1 MSLED
6 ARAALPRIESGAEV
20 TAADIRTLAQSL
32 LDIAEVAMPDTYFA
46 TDTRCQLARAVL
58 ATLPPANENAA

>member
-6 ARAALPRIESGAEV
+6 AHAALSRIESGTEV

-32 LDIAEVAMPDTYFA
+32 LDIAEIAMPDTYFA
-46 TDTRCQLARAVL
+46 TDMRCQLARAVL
-58 ATLPPANENAA
+58 AALPSATEEPS